1 MGRSTLFSVVP
12 EDMRA
17 DPAKFKAIIDTFF
30 DDEVERPHGI
40 SLAWDME
47 KMDWINHDQKV
58 LEIFIEVLGYAKLA
72 TYFSYD
78 YTVMFEKLFRNL
90 MEQNP
95 QAQKMEWHFICGDR
109 PFCLSINRED
119 MDCRQYAV
127 QIIEGKSDSAHY
139 FDPPAEGETWTEF
152 NEKRYLAVY
161 PLGMKQPKQL
171 VDPKA
176 KGMTEA
182 FHLLLSPPVEP
193 DSLRVEAMVNVFQER
208 DDAIKKLQGYLQ
220 K

>member
-95 QAQKMEWHFICGDR
+95 QAQKMEWH
-109 PFCLSINRED
+109 LSAVTAHFAFPSIVRTWIADNMRFKSLKERVTRRTTLIHQPREKHGQSLTRRD
-119 MDCRQYAV
+119 
-127 QIIEGKSDSAHY
+127 I
-139 FDPPAEGETWTEF
+139 
-152 NEKRYLAVY
+152 Y